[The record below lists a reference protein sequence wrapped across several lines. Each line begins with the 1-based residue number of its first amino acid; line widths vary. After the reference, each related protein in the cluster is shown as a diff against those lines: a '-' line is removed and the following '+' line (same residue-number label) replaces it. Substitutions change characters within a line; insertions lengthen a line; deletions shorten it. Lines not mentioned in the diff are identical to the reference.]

1 MSSTL
6 EATSLESLM
15 RLREHRA
22 AVDRAHEGVLTA
34 LVSMP
39 SGHAG
44 LWSSRAQRRYAE
56 QLDELRAEF
65 ESASRALRVAAR
77 SIDLSLDSI
86 AVGGSAVG

>member
-22 AVDRAHEGVLTA
+22 AVGRAHEGVFAA
-34 LVSMP
+34 LASMP

-44 LWSSRAQRRYAE
+44 LWSSTAQRRYAE
-56 QLDELRAEF
+56 QLDELQAEF

-77 SIDLSLDSI
+77 LIDLSLDSI
-86 AVGGSAVG
+86 TVGGSAVG

>member
-1 MSSTL
+1 MSSAL

-34 LVSMP
+34 LASMP

-44 LWSSRAQRRYAE
+44 LWSSTAQRRYAE
-56 QLDELRAEF
+56 QLDELRAEL
-65 ESASRALRVAAR
+65 ERASRVLRVAAR